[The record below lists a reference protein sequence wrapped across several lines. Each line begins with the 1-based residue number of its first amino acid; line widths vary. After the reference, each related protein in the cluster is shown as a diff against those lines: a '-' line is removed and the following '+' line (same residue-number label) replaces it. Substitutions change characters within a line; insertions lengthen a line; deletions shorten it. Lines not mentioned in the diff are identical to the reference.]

1 MSSQITLEMIYNE
14 VKKVNEQLALIEDV
28 IEEIVIKSVLEAKI
42 SEKRRN

>member
-14 VKKVNEQLALIEDV
+14 VKKVNERLAFIEDV